1 MIHMGFLLP
10 ALLVMLLAIWQ
21 ADVIYDTWQSLKT
34 SASAGAKAAGEAPR
48 GHRLAAARQ
57 AANSAAG
64 HVTLKRFSLQ
74 ASTSRK
80 TATYTATACSAY
92 AVNILGV
99 VVKSG
104 DLCRD
109 ATTRVG

>member
-34 SASAGAKAAGEAPR
+34 SASAGAKAA
-48 GHRLAAARQ
+48 
-57 AANSAAG
+57 NSPAS

-74 ASTSRK
+74 APTSRK